1 MYFVFVKD
9 ISAKQ
14 MVSCTHL
21 HKALRF
27 PASEQAWVTTYQ
39 SKTTVDVGLTFK
51 QGHCRPLD
59 QSGNK
64 QTNKQTVQSI
74 LLSMNNAS
82 VYLDCGFL
90 GGKPSVPS

>member
-1 MYFVFVKD
+1 MFIYRDVFFFFVKD
-9 ISAKQ
+9 ISTKQ
-14 MVSCTHL
+14 MVRCTCTKHCVSL
-21 HKALRF
+21 LQNRHQL
-27 PASEQAWVTTYQ
+27 
-39 SKTTVDVGLTFK
+39 KTTVEFCLTFK

-59 QSGNK
+59 QQGNK
-64 QTNKQTVQSI
+64 HTGQIVQSI